1 MKNVRGGRIENV
13 AVKAVVSLMNEINGV
28 EWFVILG
35 ENEKEKGL
43 MELC

>member
-1 MKNVRGGRIENV
+1 MRGGRIGNE
-13 AVKAVVSLMNEINGV
+13 ALKAVVSLMNGINGV